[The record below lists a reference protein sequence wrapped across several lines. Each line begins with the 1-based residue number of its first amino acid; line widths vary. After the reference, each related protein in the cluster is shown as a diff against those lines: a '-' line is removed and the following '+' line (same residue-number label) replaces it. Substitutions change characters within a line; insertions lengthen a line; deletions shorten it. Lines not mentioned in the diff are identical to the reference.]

1 MKRMT
6 LALSISLVATYV
18 GISIAGVTTVGL
30 CYVSSMRPCPPP
42 TASCSTTLCKNNRCP
57 VTAEEHDARPMSVPD
72 LAGGTDGY
80 EEYVEKG
87 ANCFAV
93 RECATT
99 CLVGNVTGLPFCA
112 GPVGNS
118 RRFVEVMGHTPSGPV
133 CKNRKTIET
142 ETETETVPVVE

>member
-42 TASCSTTLCKNNRCP
+42 TASCSTTLCENNRCP
-57 VTAEEHDARPMSVPD
+57 VTAEEHDARPMLVVPD

-80 EEYVEKG
+80 EDYVEKG

-93 RECATT
+93 RQCATT
-99 CLVGNVTGLPFCA
+99 CLVGNVNGLPFCA
-112 GPVGNS
+112 GPVGIVG
-118 RRFVEVMGHTPSGPV
+118 RFVEVMGHTPSGPV
-133 CKNRKTIET
+133 CKNGKIIEP
-142 ETETETVPVVE
+142 EPVPVIE